1 MKHTLLNLNEGSF
14 PIKLDKKLKD
24 LSSLEGL
31 GEIKDHIN
39 VNLIIEKF
47 SKDLFIAKGHIS
59 IAIEAD
65 CQTCFKKTLIEID
78 LETDVGIKDI
88 KYENV
93 DEKGPLEVHY
103 QDLENFNIN
112 DLISEEIYLNFPS
125 VVTCCTIESNDK
137 SEEKSLNK
145 IRPFQ
150 KIRDL
155 IKYFT

>member
-24 LSSLEGL
+24 LSRLEGL
-31 GEIKDHIN
+31 GEIKDHIH
-39 VNLIIEKF
+39 VNLNIEKI
-47 SKDLFIAKGHIS
+47 SKDLFLAKGHIS
-59 IAIEAD
+59 IDIEAD

-125 VVTCCTIESNDK
+125 IVTCCTIESNDK

-155 IKYFT
+155 IK

>member
-24 LSSLEGL
+24 LYGLEGL

-39 VNLIIEKF
+39 VKLIIEKF

-125 VVTCCTIESNDK
+125 IVTCCTIESNDK

-155 IKYFT
+155 IN

>member
-1 MKHTLLNLNEGSF
+1 MKHILLNLNEGSF

-24 LSSLEGL
+24 LYGLEGL

-39 VNLIIEKF
+39 VKLIIEKF

-155 IKYFT
+155 IK

>member
-1 MKHTLLNLNEGSF
+1 MKHILLNLNEGSF

-24 LSSLEGL
+24 LSRLEGL

-39 VNLIIEKF
+39 VKLIIEKF

-125 VVTCCTIESNDK
+125 IVTCCTIESNEK
-137 SEEKSLNK
+137 LQEKSLNK

-155 IKYFT
+155 IK

>member
-24 LSSLEGL
+24 LSRLEGL
-31 GEIKDHIN
+31 GEIKDHIH
-39 VNLIIEKF
+39 VNLNIEKI
-47 SKDLFIAKGHIS
+47 SKDLFLAKGHIS

-125 VVTCCTIESNDK
+125 IVTCCTIESNDK

-155 IKYFT
+155 IK

>member
-24 LSSLEGL
+24 LYGLEGL
-31 GEIKDHIN
+31 GEIKDHIH
-39 VNLIIEKF
+39 VNLNIEKI
-47 SKDLFIAKGHIS
+47 SKDLFLAKGHIS

-78 LETDVGIKDI
+78 LNTDVGIKDI
-88 KYENV
+88 KYENI

-112 DLISEEIYLNFPS
+112 DLILEEIYLNFPS
-125 VVTCCTIESNDK
+125 IVTCCTIESNDK

-155 IKYFT
+155 IK

>member
-14 PIKLDKKLKD
+14 PIKLDKKFKD
-24 LSSLEGL
+24 LHGLEGL
-31 GEIKDHIN
+31 GQVKDHII
-39 VNLIIEKF
+39 VKLIIEKF
-47 SKDLFIAKGHIS
+47 SRVLFLAKGNIS
-59 IAIEAD
+59 VSFEAD
-65 CQTCFKKTLIEID
+65 CQTCFKKTLIKLY

-93 DEKGPLEVHY
+93 DKKEPLEVHY

-112 DLISEEIYLNFPS
+112 DLVSEEIYLNFPS
-125 VVTCCTIESNDK
+125 IVTCCTIESNDK
-137 SEEKSLNK
+137 LEEKNLNK

-155 IKYFT
+155 IK

>member
-24 LSSLEGL
+24 LYGLEGL

-47 SKDLFIAKGHIS
+47 SKDLFLAKGHIS

-125 VVTCCTIESNDK
+125 IVTCCTIESNDK
-137 SEEKSLNK
+137 SEEKNLNK

-155 IKYFT
+155 IK

>member
-24 LSSLEGL
+24 LYGLEGL
-31 GEIKDHIN
+31 GEIKDHIH
-39 VNLIIEKF
+39 VNLNIEKI
-47 SKDLFIAKGHIS
+47 SKDLFLAKGHIS

-65 CQTCFKKTLIEID
+65 CQTCFKKTLIEVD

-112 DLISEEIYLNFPS
+112 DLILEEIYLNFPS
-125 VVTCCTIESNDK
+125 IVTCCTIESNDK

-155 IKYFT
+155 IK

>member
-14 PIKLDKKLKD
+14 PIKIDNKFKD
-24 LSSLEGL
+24 LHGLEDL
-31 GEIKDHIN
+31 GQVKDHVI
-39 VNLIIEKF
+39 VKLIIEKF
-47 SKDLFIAKGHIS
+47 SRVLFLAKGNIS
-59 IAIEAD
+59 VAIEAD
-65 CQTCFKKTLIEID
+65 CQTCFKKTLIKLS

-88 KYENV
+88 KYENE
-93 DEKGPLEVHY
+93 DKKEPLEVHY

-112 DLISEEIYLNFPS
+112 DLISEEIYLSFPS
-125 VVTCCTIESNDK
+125 IVTCFTIESNDK

-155 IKYFT
+155 IK

>member
-14 PIKLDKKLKD
+14 PIELDKKFKD
-24 LSSLEGL
+24 LHGLEDL
-31 GEIKDHIN
+31 GQLKDHII
-39 VNLIIEKF
+39 VKLIIEKF
-47 SKDLFIAKGHIS
+47 SRVLFLAKGNIS
-59 IAIEAD
+59 VTIEAD
-65 CQTCFKKTLIEID
+65 CQTCFKKTLIKLS

-93 DEKGPLEVHY
+93 DKKEPLEVHY

-112 DLISEEIYLNFPS
+112 DLVSEEIYLNFPS
-125 VVTCCTIESNDK
+125 IVTCCTIESNEK
-137 SEEKSLNK
+137 LEEKSLNK

-155 IKYFT
+155 IK

>member
-39 VNLIIEKF
+39 VNLNIEKI
-47 SKDLFIAKGHIS
+47 SKDLFLAKGHIS

-78 LETDVGIKDI
+78 LDTDVGIKDI

-125 VVTCCTIESNDK
+125 IVTCCTIGSNDK
-137 SEEKSLNK
+137 SKEKSLNK

-155 IKYFT
+155 IK

>member
-24 LSSLEGL
+24 LYGLEGL

-39 VNLIIEKF
+39 VKLIIEKF
-47 SKDLFIAKGHIS
+47 SKDLFLAKGQIS
-59 IAIEAD
+59 ITIEAD

-88 KYENV
+88 NYENV

-125 VVTCCTIESNDK
+125 IVTCCTIESNEK
-137 SEEKSLNK
+137 LQEKSLNK

-155 IKYFT
+155 IK

>member
-1 MKHTLLNLNEGSF
+1 MKHILLNLNEGSF

-24 LSSLEGL
+24 LYGLEGL
-31 GEIKDHIN
+31 GEIKDHIH
-39 VNLIIEKF
+39 VNLNIEKI
-47 SKDLFIAKGHIS
+47 SKDLFLAKGHIS

-125 VVTCCTIESNDK
+125 IVTCCTIESNDK

-155 IKYFT
+155 IK

>member
-24 LSSLEGL
+24 LYGLEGL

-39 VNLIIEKF
+39 VKLIIEKF

-59 IAIEAD
+59 IAIETD

-112 DLISEEIYLNFPS
+112 DLVSEEIYLNFPS
-125 VVTCCTIESNDK
+125 IVTCCSIESNVK
-137 SEEKSLNK
+137 SEAKSFNK
-145 IRPFQ
+145 VRPFQ

-155 IKYFT
+155 IK

>member
-14 PIKLDKKLKD
+14 PIKLDKKFKD
-24 LSSLEGL
+24 LHGLEGL
-31 GEIKDHIN
+31 GQVKDHII
-39 VNLIIEKF
+39 VKLIIEKF
-47 SKDLFIAKGHIS
+47 SRVLFLAKGNIS
-59 IAIEAD
+59 VAIEAD
-65 CQTCFKKTLIEID
+65 CQTCFKKTLIKLS

-93 DEKGPLEVHY
+93 DKKEPLEVHY

-112 DLISEEIYLNFPS
+112 DLVSEEIYLNFPS
-125 VVTCCTIESNDK
+125 IVTCCTIESNDK
-137 SEEKSLNK
+137 LEEKNLNK

-155 IKYFT
+155 IK

>member
-39 VNLIIEKF
+39 VNLNIEKI
-47 SKDLFIAKGHIS
+47 SKDLFLAKGHIS

-88 KYENV
+88 NYENV

-125 VVTCCTIESNDK
+125 IVTCCTIESNDK

-155 IKYFT
+155 IK

>member
-24 LSSLEGL
+24 LYGLEGL

-39 VNLIIEKF
+39 VKLIIEKF
-47 SKDLFIAKGHIS
+47 SKDLFIAKGHIT

-103 QDLENFNIN
+103 QDLENFDIN
-112 DLISEEIYLNFPS
+112 NLISEEIYLNFPS
-125 VVTCCTIESNDK
+125 IVTCCTIGSNDK
-137 SEEKSLNK
+137 SKEKSLNK

-155 IKYFT
+155 IK

>member
-1 MKHTLLNLNEGSF
+1 MKHILLNLNEGSF

-39 VNLIIEKF
+39 VNLNIEKI
-47 SKDLFIAKGHIS
+47 SKDLFLAKGHIS

-125 VVTCCTIESNDK
+125 IVTCCTIESNDK

-155 IKYFT
+155 IK

>member
-39 VNLIIEKF
+39 VNLNIEKI
-47 SKDLFIAKGHIS
+47 SKDLFLAKGHIS

-88 KYENV
+88 NYENV

-103 QDLENFNIN
+103 QDLEKFNIN

-125 VVTCCTIESNDK
+125 IVTCCTIESNDK

-155 IKYFT
+155 IK